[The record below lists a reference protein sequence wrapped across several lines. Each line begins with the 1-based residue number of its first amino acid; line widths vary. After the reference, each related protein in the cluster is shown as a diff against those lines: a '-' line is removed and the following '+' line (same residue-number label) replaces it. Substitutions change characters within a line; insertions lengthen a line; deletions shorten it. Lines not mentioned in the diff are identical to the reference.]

1 MLLTVVTGT
10 AQELALLRTLP
21 LSARYLTADG
31 VGNLYVVLPD
41 NTIVRYDENGDS
53 TGNYK
58 SVINGTIGQVDATNP
73 LRILVYYPD
82 YNKLVLLDKMLT
94 PISEVAIQHFSP
106 TGARIVASAADGA
119 IWMYDGFQAQLK
131 KIDITLQ
138 KVVSSNDLRQELQTV
153 LTPGFMVE
161 HNRQVYMS
169 DTAKGIY
176 IFDRYGNFVQS
187 IPLQGIHYFQPMGS
201 HIVYLKNDT
210 LYAWDMEKI
219 KSAALHIPH
228 SKNLPR
234 MASLVRDKLY
244 VLFDDAL
251 QIFLLKD

>member
-1 MLLTVVTGT
+1 MLHTVVTGT
-10 AQELALLRTLP
+10 AQELILFRTLP
-21 LSARYLTADG
+21 ISARYLTTDG
-31 VGNLYVVLPD
+31 VGNIYVVLPD

-58 SVINGTIGQVDATNP
+58 SVINGSIGQVDATNP
-73 LRILVYYPD
+73 LRILVFYPD

-94 PISEVAIQHFSP
+94 PISEVAIQHIAPSG
-106 TGARIVASAADGA
+106 TRVVASAADGA

-138 KVVSSNDLRQELQTV
+138 KVISSNDLRQELQTV
-153 LTPGFMVE
+153 LTPNFMVE
-161 HNRQVYMS
+161 YNRQVYMS

-176 IFDRYGNFVQS
+176 IFDRFGNFVQS
-187 IPLQGIHYFQPMGS
+187 IPLQGIYYFQPMGS

-210 LYAWDMEKI
+210 LFAWDMEKI
-219 KSAALHIPH
+219 KSATLHIPQR
-228 SKNLPR
+228 KNLPR